1 MVQLESQ
8 DRVPVAPGLRHLRR
22 SSEDSGVLWG
32 HRREPA
38 LRYSRVGMPNVG
50 HTKHA
55 NLGGDYTVTPTL
67 GMAWGYDSDGVG
79 DPVSLE
85 SPPLGPLYS
94 PL

>member
-22 SSEDSGVLWG
+22 SSEGSGVLWG

-38 LRYSRVGMPNVG
+38 LRCSRFGVPNVG

-55 NLGGDYTVTPTL
+55 SLGGDYTVTPTL
-67 GMAWGYDSDGVG
+67 GMSWGTIQTG
-79 DPVSLE
+79 
-85 SPPLGPLYS
+85 
-94 PL
+94 

>member
-1 MVQLESQ
+1 MGNHASTGVDLHGEVATMVQAES
-8 DRVPVAPGLRHLRR
+8 RNGILAVPGLRHLRR

-38 LRYSRVGMPNVG
+38 LRYLRVGMPNVG

-67 GMAWGYDSDGVG
+67 GVA
-79 DPVSLE
+79 
-85 SPPLGPLYS
+85 
-94 PL
+94 